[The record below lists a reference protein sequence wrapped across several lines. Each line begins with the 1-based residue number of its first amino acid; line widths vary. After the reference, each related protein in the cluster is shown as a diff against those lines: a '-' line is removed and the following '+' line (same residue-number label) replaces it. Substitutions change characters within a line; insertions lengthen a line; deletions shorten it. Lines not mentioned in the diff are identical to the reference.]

1 MSFYQYYAFKAT
13 GAALTAVTDFTNS
26 AVGTTFEKNTG
37 DVFVKTATGIYD
49 KVQRKVIGQDEMD
62 ARYARL
68 AADNTFSSHQLNST
82 DITYDIGSASKRWRN
97 VYGQTFY
104 GNATSANYADVAE
117 KYVTDKEYPVGTVL
131 EVGGDKEVTLFTG
144 GPLAGVVS
152 GQPAY
157 MLNAESEGQYVAL
170 KGKVPVFCK
179 GQVTKGQYCV
189 ALDEGKV
196 IGVNKADLLENEKL
210 NIVGVALEDSKDNM
224 VMVKV

>member
-1 MSFYQYYAFKAT
+1 MAFYQFYSFKAT
-13 GAALTAVTDFTNS
+13 GVALTAVTDFTNA
-26 AVGTTFEKNTG
+26 AVGTQLEKVTG
-37 DVFVKTATGIYD
+37 DVYVKSASGIFD
-49 KVQRKVIGQDEMD
+49 KVQRKVLSRDD
-62 ARYARL
+62 TDLRYAQL
-68 AADNTFSSHQLNST
+68 AADNTFSSHLLVNP
-82 DITYDIGSASKRWRN
+82 DITYDVGSASKRWRN
-97 VYGQTFY
+97 MYAQTYY

-117 KYVTDKEYPVGTVL
+117 KYVSDKEYPVGTVL

-144 GPLAGVVS
+144 GALAGVVS

-179 GQVTKGQYCV
+179 GNVTKGQYCV

-210 NIVGVALEDSKDNM
+210 NIVGVALEDSKDGS

>member
-13 GAALTAVTDFTNS
+13 GAALASVDDFANA
-26 AVGTTFEKNTG
+26 AVGTVFEKNTG
-37 DVFVKTATGIYD
+37 DVYVKSASGILD
-49 KVQRKVIGQDEMD
+49 KAQRKVIGQDEMD
-62 ARYARL
+62 LRFARL
-68 AADNTFSSHQLNST
+68 SADNTFSSHILVNP
-82 DITYDIGSASKRWRN
+82 DVTYDIGSSAKKWRY
-97 VYGQTFY
+97 VYANTFY

-131 EVGGDKEVTLFTG
+131 EVGGDKEVTLYTG

-170 KGKVPVFCK
+170 KGKVPVFCQGNVKK
-179 GQVTKGQYCV
+179 GQFCV

-210 NIVGVALEDSKDNM
+210 NIVGVALEDSKDGM